1 MESQGIFK
9 GTFQSLEKAMDLRSM
24 KHNVVMSNVANMDTP
39 NYKAFD
45 VIIEEEMKKTKGAGD
60 TTLVKKTHQ
69 THLSGRHGAAG
80 YVQPTLEEAQ
90 QTTLRKD
97 GNTVDLD
104 TEMAKL
110 SENNLMYD
118 ALAQVISKKFQGLKD
133 AIKGGQ

>member
-9 GTFQSLEKAMDLRSM
+9 GTFQLLEKGMDLRST
-24 KHNVVMSNVANMDTP
+24 KHNVVMSNIANMDTP

-45 VIIEEEMKKTKGAGD
+45 VMIEEEMEKTKGAGNA
-60 TTLVKKTHQ
+60 TLVKKTHH
-69 THLSGRHGAAG
+69 THLSGRNGATG
-80 YVQPTLEEAQ
+80 YVQPTLDKTE

-97 GNTVDLD
+97 GNTVNLD
-104 TEMAKL
+104 NEMAKL

>member
-9 GTFQSLEKAMDLRSM
+9 GTFQLLEKGMDLRSV
-24 KHNVVMSNVANMDTP
+24 KHNVVMSNIANMDTP

-45 VIIEEEMKKTKGAGD
+45 VMIEEEMEKTKGAGN
-60 TTLVKKTHQ
+60 TALVKKTHP
-69 THLSGRHGAAG
+69 THLSGRNGTAG
-80 YVQPTLEEAQ
+80 YVQPTLDKTEH
-90 QTTLRKD
+90 TTLRQD
-97 GNTVDLD
+97 GNTVDID
-104 TEMAKL
+104 NEMAKL

>member
-1 MESQGIFK
+1 
-9 GTFQSLEKAMDLRSM
+9 MDLRST
-24 KHNVVMSNVANMDTP
+24 KHNVVMSNIANMDTP

-45 VIIEEEMKKTKGAGD
+45 VIIEEEMEKTKGAGH
-60 TTLVKKTHQ
+60 TTSVKRTHQ
-69 THLSGRHGAAG
+69 KHLSGRNGAMG
-80 YVQPTLEEAQ
+80 DVQPTLEETE

-104 TEMAKL
+104 REMAKL

-118 ALAQVISKKFQGLKD
+118 ALAQVISKKFAGLKD

>member
-1 MESQGIFK
+1 MESQGVFK
-9 GTFQSLEKAMDLRSM
+9 GTFGVLEKAMDLRST
-24 KHNVVMSNVANMDTP
+24 KHNVVMSNIANMDTP

-45 VIIEEEMKKTKGAGD
+45 VIIEEEMEKSTGQD
-60 TTLVKKTHQ
+60 DMTRVKRTHQ
-69 THLSGRHGAAG
+69 KHLTGRHGTADD
-80 YVQPTLEEAQ
+80 VQPTLDKTR

-104 TEMAKL
+104 REMAKL

-118 ALAQVISKKFQGLKD
+118 ALAQIVSKKFQGLKD